1 MRNGPVEQEVGAM
14 TTLTVDKRIDT
25 RFMLLPVPLMSVIV
39 AIRTG
44 EVGDVI
50 EVLCAD
56 PLSTT
61 DIPAWL
67 RKAGHELVETAEED
81 DYTRFVVRKTR

>member
-1 MRNGPVEQEVGAM
+1 VEREVGVM

-39 AIRTG
+39 AIRAG

-50 EVLCAD
+50 EVLSAD
-56 PLSTT
+56 HRSTT
-61 DIPAWL
+61 DIPVWL
-67 RKAGHELVETAEED
+67 RQAGHELVETADED
-81 DYTRFVVRKTR
+81 GYTRFVVRKTG